1 MTRQKTDGL
10 GFKVL
15 TLAARIRG
23 LLAGAG
29 PVARTTPL
37 LGAVVLLGA
46 LALIPH
52 GGPAW

>member
-1 MTRQKTDGL
+1 VTRQNTSGL

-15 TLAARIRG
+15 TLAARLRAV
-23 LLAGAG
+23 LAGAG

-37 LGAVVLLGA
+37 LGAVVLLAA